1 MSSCF
6 GLRKS
11 RNDDEHQPLLPQYR
25 DDTVLQREVHQKL
38 HSYQMLRALGKGF
51 MPSNEQAT
59 VNLRSLLSADILN
72 PDNPDL
78 SDSGRLLVK
87 FTKRWLHE
95 FIDLLQHKNS
105 EDQIQDFL
113 WYLSKS
119 RVTVDA
125 GHIARRTAK
134 SKTKADLTAG
144 MFTCIEADAY
154 GSICYYLLHPCN
166 LKLIQH
172 SL

>member
-6 GLRKS
+6 GFRKS
-11 RNDDEHQPLLPQYR
+11 RDDDQRPLLPQYR
-25 DDTVLQREVHQKL
+25 DDTVMQREVHQKL
-38 HSYQMLRALGKGF
+38 HSYQMIRALGKGY
-51 MPSNEQAT
+51 MPTNDQVIT
-59 VNLRSLLSADILN
+59 NLRSLLAADILN

-95 FIDLLQHKNS
+95 FIDLLQHKNDS
-105 EDQIQDFL
+105 DQIQDFL

-119 RVTVDA
+119 RVSVDVEDLTHRA
-125 GHIARRTAK
+125 VR
-134 SKTKADLTAG
+134 SKAKADIAAG
-144 MFTCIEADAY
+144 
-154 GSICYYLLHPCN
+154 GS
-166 LKLIQH
+166 